1 MRNPFSSNG
10 ESAVNTCI
18 TVIAGAFA
26 AAALTAPAAWSAG
39 ADYGRD
45 TCLNG
50 FVWRGAFQG
59 DVVCV
64 TPETKRQV
72 ALDNLAAASRRDP
85 GGAYGPRSCK
95 PPFVWRNA
103 RASDD
108 VCVTVEQRGQ
118 AALDNA
124 ARESRRNSVRVRLGR
139 WSTPD
144 TTVCDGDVCSSTP
157 TGVTNHL
164 VIVDR
169 VNVGRVYLGL
179 YRKDDNRRIAYWYS
193 SAGAAAPA
201 GGRAAFRTD
210 RLVCPGTPDAFFA
223 ARDLSTG
230 RWSARI
236 PVRTGCAAI

>member
-1 MRNPFSSNG
+1 MRAPVSLNPEG
-10 ESAVNTCI
+10 VVGAVLL
-18 TVIAGAFA
+18 A
-26 AAALTAPAAWSAG
+26 AAALISSPASAAS
-39 ADYGRD
+39 ADYGPN

-50 FVWRGAFQG
+50 FVWRGAFAG

-72 ALDNLAAASRRDP
+72 ALDNRAAASRRDP
-85 GGAYGPRSCK
+85 RGAYGPRSCK
-95 PPFVWRNA
+95 VPFVWRNA

-124 ARESRRNSVRVRLGR
+124 ARESRRNAVRVRLGR

-144 TTVCDGDVCSSTP
+144 TTVCDGEVCSVTP
-157 TGVTNHL
+157 TGATYHQV
-164 VIVDR
+164 VVDR
-169 VNVGRVYLGL
+169 VNVGRIFLGL
-179 YRKDDNRRIAYWYS
+179 YRKDDNRRIGYWYAS
-193 SAGAAAPA
+193 GRAIAPA
-201 GGRAAFRTD
+201 GGRAAFKTD
-210 RLVCPGTPDAFFA
+210 RLVCPGTSNAYFA

-236 PVRTGCAAI
+236 PVRTGCAAF